1 MVSMMP
7 LDMWFHGHH
16 QSVPAMSCVF
26 FEKKINILF
35 DTEGHVNYII
45 RPAVQDDE
53 PFLWE
58 ILYYA
63 AHMEED
69 GATSPKDASKHPYL
83 MRYVKDWKRETD
95 MGCIALEP
103 ESNRP
108 IGAAWIRLLLGD
120 DKTFSYIDDFTP
132 ELAIATLPDYIGK
145 GVGTQLL
152 SSILEAAREKYA
164 AVVLSV
170 RATNPAK
177 RLYERMG
184 FVEVGKAINRTG
196 TESLNMLRRID

>member
-1 MVSMMP
+1 MMKEVNA
-7 LDMWFHGHH
+7 L
-16 QSVPAMSCVF
+16 
-26 FEKKINILF
+26 L
-35 DTEGHVNYII
+35 DTEGVVKYII
-45 RPAVQDDE
+45 RPAAEEDE

-58 ILYYA
+58 MLYYA

-69 GATSPKDASKHPYL
+69 GATSLQNAREHPYL
-83 MRYVKDWKRETD
+83 MRYVQGWKCETD

-120 DKTFSYIDDFTP
+120 DKTFSYIDEFTP
-132 ELAIATLPDYIGK
+132 ELAIAVLPNYVGK

-152 SSILEAAREKYA
+152 SHMLEAAREKYA
-164 AVVLSV
+164 AIVLSV

-177 RLYERMG
+177 
-184 FVEVGKAINRTG
+184 
-196 TESLNMLRRID
+196 